1 MSNIIKASLSS
12 AKRTTSTKAV
22 YQFDYGQIVEVEG
35 VTLPSSFEAHVGF
48 LGGGSTTIVL
58 GSNQQVHIP
67 NMYLRTSRGV
77 VVYIF
82 LHETDSDGEVKYE
95 IHIPVV
101 ARSAASGAVPTEEEQ
116 NIITQAIAAFSSV
129 AAEAEAAQEAATAV
143 WEAAERGEFGV
154 SPTVELEDADG
165 GHIMTVTDVNGE
177 HEYFIPD
184 GEGMVNIGLPRGGET
199 GQILVKDGTS
209 DFVTRWDSSFNAEYV
224 VNVTLSGISYTSDR
238 TFAQIE
244 AAILA
249 GKKIVLRYS
258 HGDNVDIGYSYSYKP
273 IIYDG
278 EFYEEGGINFSI
290 VGTEDALCL
299 TSANTWYRS
308 TTIIGYDRSIDPT
321 SINAVQNAVIA
332 AALDKKITNPTV
344 STVGQVLRKIN
355 GGEAWQDVHEVPA
368 SGLTGQ
374 VLKKSST
381 ADYALEWADE
391 ADGLPDG
398 GTVGQVLTKTSDG
411 AAWSNAGTPTTE
423 QIETA
428 VDDWLDDHAASI
440 DGLSFEAKNALLT
453 LLRHVA
459 YTDDNGEMYYN
470 ALEQSLVG
478 GATLDHINVVY
489 NPGTAVI
496 YVTDTLDSL
505 RQYITVTAYYSD
517 SSYSV
522 VDTYTLSGT
531 LSNGSNTI
539 TVTYGTES
547 ENITVIATQYELY
560 DYIYNSR
567 TSGTGTDY
575 VDTGLTHS
583 PSFNTLNIE
592 FEAMNSNNTSDAD
605 ALICANNTTTN
616 DTGNMVWY
624 ARANKGGFS
633 AYNLG
638 VAKQLSAVPGD
649 TRAVVKYFF
658 VNGGQSYMQWGNT
671 TVNVATKSIAG
682 VSSNNKTLLL
692 AGGYAFS
699 TGEKYGLRNNGISK
713 LGYVKFSDPD
723 TDQLLYHF
731 IPAHDVV
738 NDTWGFY
745 EDVNDVFYP
754 SNGSYYRCANWS

>member
-1 MSNIIKASLSS
+1 MVLVESVLIAAVGNNALTVETD
-12 AKRTTSTKAV
+12 ALGVFAVVDTSTLTGYTAV
-22 YQFDYGQIVEVEG
+22 QVDHTIAEVTEALAAHRHI
-35 VTLPSSFEAHVGF
+35 VTLYNGLYYYFEATHGDMLVLHAADGADGKQ
-48 LGGGSTTIVL
+48 LVLLLPASAGGPAYGKTVEYTFTV
-58 GSNQQVHIP
+58 
-67 NMYLRTSRGV
+67 
-77 VVYIF
+77 
-82 LHETDSDGEVKYE
+82 SD
-95 IHIPVV
+95 
-101 ARSAASGAVPTEEEQ
+101 EQ
-116 NIITQAIAAFSSV
+116 
-129 AAEAEAAQEAATAV
+129 AQE
-143 WEAAERGEFGV
+143 
-154 SPTVELEDADG
+154 
-165 GHIMTVTDVNGE
+165 
-177 HEYFIPD
+177 
-184 GEGMVNIGLPRGGET
+184 
-199 GQILVKDGTS
+199 
-209 DFVTRWDSSFNAEYV
+209 
-224 VNVTLSGISYTSDR
+224 
-238 TFAQIE
+238 
-244 AAILA
+244 
-249 GKKIVLRYS
+249 
-258 HGDNVDIGYSYSYKP
+258 
-273 IIYDG
+273 
-278 EFYEEGGINFSI
+278 
-290 VGTEDALCL
+290 
-299 TSANTWYRS
+299 
-308 TTIIGYDRSIDPT
+308 
-321 SINAVQNAVIA
+321 
-332 AALDKKITNPTV
+332 
-344 STVGQVLRKIN
+344 
-355 GGEAWQDVHEVPA
+355 
-368 SGLTGQ
+368 
-374 VLKKSST
+374 
-381 ADYALEWADE
+381 
-391 ADGLPDG
+391 
-398 GTVGQVLTKTSDG
+398 
-411 AAWSNAGTPTTE
+411 
-423 QIETA
+423 A

-638 VAKQLSAVPGD
+638 VAKQLSTVPGD